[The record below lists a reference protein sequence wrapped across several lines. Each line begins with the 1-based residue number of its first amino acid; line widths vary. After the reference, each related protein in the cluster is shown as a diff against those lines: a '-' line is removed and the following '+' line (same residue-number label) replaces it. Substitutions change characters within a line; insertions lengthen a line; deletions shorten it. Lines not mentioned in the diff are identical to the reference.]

1 MKWIITGLAVWWAY
15 SRLRRMFSLPPSPA
29 SPPRERPET
38 TVRVRRPVEEDGEY
52 VEYEEV
58 KE

>member
-1 MKWIITGLAVWWAY
+1 MLLKWIITGLAVWWVY

-29 SPPRERPET
+29 PQEKPEGS
-38 TVRVRRPVEEDGEY
+38 VRVRRYAEEDGEY

-58 KE
+58 KK